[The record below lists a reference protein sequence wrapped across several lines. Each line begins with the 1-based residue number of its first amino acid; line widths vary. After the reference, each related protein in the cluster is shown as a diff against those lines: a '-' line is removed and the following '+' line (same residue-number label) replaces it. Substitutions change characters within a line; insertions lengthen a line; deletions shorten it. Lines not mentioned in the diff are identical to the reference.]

1 MFVLADVDLH
11 DMCVAILCLDVIVDF
26 VKAAIHKCTRNDMNF
41 FCFNKCVHFYVVDAV
56 CDVGIKGNLLLIT
69 MGPFDKII
77 LSHSPLPSFFP

>member
-1 MFVLADVDLH
+1 MICVLLFFAWTSLWTLLRQPSINVL
-11 DMCVAILCLDVIVDF
+11 VVILI
-26 VKAAIHKCTRNDMNF
+26 F
-41 FCFNKCVHFYVVDAV
+41 FFLNECFHFYVVDAV